1 VKASTRTSV
10 KTDALFMYSQIIEIS
25 GKISFQI
32 KRCLFSGNI
41 DLSVGQSTVEVPVY
55 FVRTVELV
63 LRRVFA
69 VVTLVF
75 STLVKN
81 IVLFCESVFILL
93 RAVCRT

>member
-1 VKASTRTSV
+1 MKASTRTSV

-41 DLSVGQSTVEVPVY
+41 DLSVGQPAVEVPVY